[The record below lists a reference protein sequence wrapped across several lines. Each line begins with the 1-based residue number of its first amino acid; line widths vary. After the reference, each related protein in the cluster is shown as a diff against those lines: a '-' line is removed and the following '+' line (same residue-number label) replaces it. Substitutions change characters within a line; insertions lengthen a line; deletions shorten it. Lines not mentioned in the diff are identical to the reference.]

1 MLETT
6 EPKKKAKKN
15 IFVLVLSLLTLL
27 SLLTTGYLI
36 YQMKVTPKTEEQKL
50 VQEVSKVMVL
60 PDETPVIATIEDIE
74 KVKDQPFFESAQN
87 GDKVL
92 AFVQH
97 KKAILYRPSTKM
109 IIDVG
114 PIVLTY
120 GEGTTTTE

>member
-1 MLETT
+1 MLENT
-6 EPKKKAKKN
+6 ESKKVGKKN
-15 IFVLVLSLLTLL
+15 IFVMVLSLLTIL
-27 SLLTTGYLI
+27 SLLTTGYLL
-36 YQMKVTPKTEEQKL
+36 YQMKVTPKTEEEKL
-50 VQEVSKVMVL
+50 VLEVSKVMVL

-97 KKAILYRPSTKM
+97 KKAILYRPSTKL

-120 GEGTTTTE
+120 GDDSTTEE

>member
-1 MLETT
+1 MQETNT
-6 EPKKKAKKN
+6 STKRNKKN
-15 IFVLVLSLLTLL
+15 IFVIVLSLLTLL
-27 SLLTTGYLI
+27 SLVTTGYLI
-36 YQMKVTPKTEEQKL
+36 YQMKVTPKSVEEKL
-50 VQEVSKVMVL
+50 IQEVSKVMVL

-120 GEGTTTTE
+120 GEETTTGE